1 MQDHSFT
8 IYDASAGSGKTFT
21 LVKEY
26 LKKLLLSQNE
36 GYYAHL
42 LAITFTN
49 KAVAEMKERII
60 DNLIVFAAS
69 EAVTS
74 PSAMLLQLANETG
87 LNIVELNRRASNI
100 LTHLLHHYAGFN
112 VVTIDRFNHQLL
124 RTFARDLKLP
134 QNFEVSLEVGQ
145 LLSEAVDQLITKAGK
160 DALITRVLL
169 DFALE
174 KIDDDK
180 SWDIAKDI
188 ALASQVIV
196 NENDAPHVAKLK
208 DKSLTDFN
216 EFKKRLL
223 AQQHKVESALVETAS
238 EILQLIEESGLQFDD
253 FSRSYLPKHFQKL
266 ANSDTSVSWGTK
278 WQEEL
283 GEKPL
288 YPTRVIKDSPEII
301 PVIEAIAP
309 KIIESFEL
317 TKQQL
322 HTYLAL
328 SNILQN
334 ITPLSV
340 INLVNQE
347 LAAIKEERG
356 LLLISEFNSLIH
368 NEIKD
373 QPAPFIYERLG
384 EKYRHFFIDEFQD
397 TSSMQWQNLIPLIDN
412 ALSQQNSEET
422 QGTLMLVGDAKQSI
436 YRWRGGLPEQFIDL
450 YNNENPFAGGLK
462 NVLSLDTNY
471 RSCSNII
478 AFNNAF
484 FSFIAEFLGELS
496 YAGLYRQG
504 NKQKCTRKDGGLIQ
518 FEFIEAENKEEEHEL
533 YGLKVFETIQ
543 QVLGNGFVKEDIC
556 VLTRTRKEG
565 VAVAAYLMERDIP
578 VISSETLLLA
588 TSPVVQCLVNTLTM
602 HQHPANEEAKV
613 ALLNFLYGHFKISEE
628 KHRFF
633 TSLLKLDTYS
643 FEQKLATYGIFFSF
657 EAITSLSLY
666 ESCEYIIKNF
676 ELATKDNGYL
686 FGFMDL
692 IFEFQQQPQ
701 AGKASFLSFWDSK
714 KETAGLPASSGVQ
727 AVQVMTIHKSKG
739 LEFPVVIF
747 PYADVDLYAEQNAK
761 AWYPW
766 EDQQFDEVYINFK
779 KEVASYSNDGAE
791 LYEERRNT
799 LELDNINLL
808 YVTLTRAIEQ
818 LYVFATAPSAI
829 KEEGPT
835 KFNQLFAAFLK
846 AHHGYSD
853 SSAIVTIGSPKRS
866 VAATIPPSE
875 KPVKASY
882 PVHFPEE
889 HDLVVVSRD
898 ASLWG
903 TDAASALFSGN
914 LLHDTMAQ
922 IKTQEDVAMVFEE
935 MRHRSVV
942 PSAQI
947 DLLLEQ
953 VTAIV
958 GHPQLEHLFAAGNGR
973 VVTEREII
981 TQTGEL
987 VRPDRLNMYSN
998 QSVSLVDY
1006 KTGTPLESHEYQLLN
1021 YASALEAM
1029 QLKVTEKLLVYT
1041 SETEI
1046 LVNKL

>member
-26 LKKLLLSQNE
+26 LKKLLLSKNE

-60 DNLIVFAAS
+60 DNLIVFAAP
-69 EAVTS
+69 EAVAS
-74 PSAMLLQLANETG
+74 PSEMLLQIAKETK
-87 LNIVELNRRASNI
+87 LTVTELNHRASNI

-145 LLSEAVDQLITKAGK
+145 LLSEAVDQLIAKAGK
-160 DALITRVLL
+160 DALITKVLL

-188 ALASQVIV
+188 ALAAQIII

-208 DKSLTDFN
+208 DKSLADFN

-223 AQQHKVESALVETAS
+223 VKQQKVESALMKAAS
-238 EILQLIEESGLQFDD
+238 EVLQLIEESGLQFDD
-253 FSRSYLPKHFQKL
+253 FNRGSLPKHFQKL
-266 ANSDTSVSWGTK
+266 ADKDHSVSWDAK

-288 YPTRVIKDSPEII
+288 YPSRVLKDSPEII

-309 KIIESFEL
+309 KLTETFIT
-317 TKQQL
+317 TKQQV
-322 HTYLAL
+322 HEYLLL
-328 SNILQN
+328 SNIIQN

-347 LAAIKEERG
+347 LSEIKEDRG
-356 LLLISEFNSLIH
+356 LLPISEFNSLIY

-397 TSSMQWQNLIPLIDN
+397 TSAMQWRNLIPLIDN
-412 ALSQQNSEET
+412 ALSQQTVEET
-422 QGTLMLVGDAKQSI
+422 TGTLLLVGDAKQSI
-436 YRWRGGLPEQFIDL
+436 YRWRGGLPEQFIQL
-450 YNNENPFAGGLK
+450 YNNENPFAGGMK

-471 RSCSNII
+471 RSCKNII
-478 AFNNAF
+478 TFNNAF
-484 FSFIAEFLGELS
+484 FSYIADFLGEPS
-496 YAGLYRQG
+496 YANLYRLG
-504 NKQKCTRKDGGLIQ
+504 NNQKNTLKDGGLIQ
-518 FEFIEAENKEEEHEL
+518 FEFIEAQNKEEEHEL
-533 YGLKVFETIQ
+533 YGAKVLETIQ
-543 QVLGNGFVKEDIC
+543 QVQANGFLKEEIC
-556 VLTRTRKEG
+556 VLTRTRKQG
-565 VAVAAYLMERDIP
+565 VAVAAYLMEREIP
-578 VISSETLLLA
+578 VVSSETLLLA
-588 TSPVVQCLVNTLTM
+588 TSPVVQCLVNTLTL
-602 HQHPANEEAKV
+602 HLHPSNEEVKV
-613 ALLNFLYGHFKISEE
+613 ALLHFLYEHFKISEE

-633 TSLLKLDTYS
+633 TSLLRLDTYS
-643 FEQKLATYGIFFSF
+643 FEKKLAAYGISF
-657 EAITSLSLY
+657 NFKAITSLSLY
-666 ESCEYIIKNF
+666 ESCEYIIKKF
-676 ELATKDNGYL
+676 ELASKDNGYL

-701 AGKASFLSFWDSK
+701 AGKASFLSYWDTK
-714 KETAGLPASSGVQ
+714 KETAGLPASNGAQ
-727 AVQVMTIHKSKG
+727 AVQIMTIHKSKG

-761 AWYPW
+761 TWYPW
-766 EDQQFDEVYINFK
+766 EDDQFDEVYINFK
-779 KEVASYSNDGAE
+779 KEVAAYPGHGAA

-818 LYVFATAPSAI
+818 LYVFTTPSSVI

-835 KFNQLFAAFLK
+835 KFNQLFTAFLK
-846 AHHGYSD
+846 AHHDYNET
-853 SSAIVTIGSPKRS
+853 SSIVTIGSPNRYVS
-866 VAATIPPSE
+866 RTAPHSE
-875 KPVKASY
+875 KTVAPSY

-889 HDLVVVSRD
+889 HDLVIVSRD

-903 TDAASALFSGN
+903 TEAAAAISIGN
-914 LLHDTMAQ
+914 LLHDTMSKV
-922 IKTQEDVAMVFEE
+922 KTHEDVEIVFEE
-935 MRHRSVV
+935 MGHRSVV
-942 PSAQI
+942 PPTQI
-947 DLLLEQ
+947 DLLLQQ
-953 VTAIV
+953 VKEIV
-958 GHPQLEHLFAAGNGR
+958 THPELEHLYAAGQAQ
-973 VVTEREII
+973 VITERDII
-981 TQTGEL
+981 TQEGEL
-987 VRPDRLNMYSN
+987 MRPDRLNIYTN
-998 QSVSLVDY
+998 NSVSLVDY
-1006 KTGTPLESHEYQLLN
+1006 KTGSPLESHAFQLQS

-1029 QLKVTEKLLVYT
+1029 QFEVAEKLLVYI
-1041 SETEI
+1041 SETGI